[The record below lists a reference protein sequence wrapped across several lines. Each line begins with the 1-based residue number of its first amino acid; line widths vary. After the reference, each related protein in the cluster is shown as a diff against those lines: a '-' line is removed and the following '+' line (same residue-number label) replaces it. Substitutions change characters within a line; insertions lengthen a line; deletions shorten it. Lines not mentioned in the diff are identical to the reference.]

1 LAPKRKSKIPV
12 LVYSLIF
19 GSIFIGLII
28 AVVRL
33 VQLQATPDIP
43 TSNPQI
49 SSPPVS
55 QINWNEVDKLMANC
69 HIKAIFQQRNLEVT
83 LRSKSNQIYHTTQ
96 PEINAVIKL
105 AKKYQGPCDIIQ
117 TIVTE

>member
-1 LAPKRKSKIPV
+1 LAPKRKSKIST

-19 GSIFIGLII
+19 GLIFVGLII
-28 AVVRL
+28 AVVHL
-33 VQLQATPDIP
+33 VQLQATNSPVS
-43 TSNPQI
+43 TASI

-55 QINWNEVDKLMANC
+55 QISWNQVDKLMADC

-83 LRSKSNQIYHTTQ
+83 LRNKSNQIYHTTQ
-96 PEINAVIKL
+96 PEINAIIKL

>member
-1 LAPKRKSKIPV
+1 MAPKRKPKIPV
-12 LVYSLIF
+12 LAYSLIF
-19 GSIFIGLII
+19 GLIFVGLII

-33 VQLQATPDIP
+33 VQPQAAASPIS
-43 TSNPQI
+43 TSLI
-49 SSPPVS
+49 SSPSVN
-55 QINWNEVDKLMANC
+55 QISWDEVDKLMSDC